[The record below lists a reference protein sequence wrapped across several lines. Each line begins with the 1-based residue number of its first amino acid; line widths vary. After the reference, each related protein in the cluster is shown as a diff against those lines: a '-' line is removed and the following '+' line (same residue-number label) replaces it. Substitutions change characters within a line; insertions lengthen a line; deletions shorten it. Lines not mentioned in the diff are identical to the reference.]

1 MSTTHPAITREDRE
15 FFFGSDVDASVR
27 QALMTDAD
35 FVHPEF
41 VDRPAWIIR
50 DGRRSRCP
58 SSAESAGR
66 SASRYWSSET
76 GTSSTRST
84 ATSGRRLRQP
94 VRRPPSTRSSTSETR
109 REQRR

>member
-50 DGRRSRCP
+50 DGAPIAVPVVGRVSRALCKP
-58 SSAESAGR
+58 LLVVRDRDIVYTVDSYFWTQAEAASAQAAFNEIFH
-66 SASRYWSSET
+66 
-76 GTSSTRST
+76 
-84 ATSGRRLRQP
+84 L
-94 VRRPPSTRSSTSETR
+94 
-109 REQRR
+109 